1 MVFHMAG
8 LGQTQ
13 RSEISGFSLG
23 TVLTDRWLQ
32 SCQKPKAELWAGAS
46 SGRCGSWVKVPQ
58 HLPKSLCAYLLGFLC
73 SARLPPPTHEIS
85 RLEACISIPQ
95 GVFLEGDC
103 CLPDSKP
110 AFDHC
115 FMAPWLCFMGCI
127 CSLLSVC
134 ALCFLALSFL
144 FILVLRSATWAI
156 QAVFQ
161 WERVTYLS
169 FSLTMLPFIDMTN
182 TVQSHW
188 LGFCLQ
194 VYF

>member
-23 TVLTDRWLQ
+23 TILTDRWL
-32 SCQKPKAELWAGAS
+32 QKPKAELWAGAS

-103 CLPDSKP
+103 CLPDPKP
-110 AFDHC
+110 ALDHC
-115 FMAPWLCFMGCI
+115 FMFRGSASWGAFVLCCLCVHCVSWL
-127 CSLLSVC
+127 
-134 ALCFLALSFL
+134 
-144 FILVLRSATWAI
+144 SA
-156 QAVFQ
+156 
-161 WERVTYLS
+161 
-169 FSLTMLPFIDMTN
+169 FSL
-182 TVQSHW
+182 S
-188 LGFCLQ
+188 
-194 VYF
+194 